1 CHAVTADTAKK
12 QGPNLTAFGDRNRVA
27 GFMDHTEEAL
37 KEWMKNPQKQ
47 KPGNTM
53 PPFEHLSEAELDAI
67 AGYLMGLSVEK

>member
-1 CHAVTADTAKK
+1 
-12 QGPNLTAFGDRNRVA
+12 
-27 GFMDHTEEAL
+27 MDHTEEAL

-53 PPFEHLSEAELDAI
+53 PPFDHLSEAELDAI